1 MPQAGTKAL
10 SQKLGD
16 RKKECSRSAADW
28 LIRAE
33 FDLPVAS
40 QDLLA
45 VLERKNG

>member
-16 RKKECSRSAADW
+16 QKKGCSRSAANW
-28 LIRAE
+28 LREE

-40 QDLLA
+40 QDFLA